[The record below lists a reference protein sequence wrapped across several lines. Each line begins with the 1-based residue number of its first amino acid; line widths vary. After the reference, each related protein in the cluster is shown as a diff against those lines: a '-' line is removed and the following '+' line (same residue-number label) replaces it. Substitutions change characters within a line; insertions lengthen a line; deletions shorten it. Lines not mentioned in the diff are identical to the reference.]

1 MDLHDFRR
9 DYLLGG
15 LRRADLADNP
25 FVQFEQWFKAIVSL
39 DTLDPNAMVLATVD
53 HSATVNQRIVLLKA
67 FDSEGFDFYTNKNSD
82 KAQALVDNPQVSLH
96 FPWHAVERQVKIQG
110 IAEPLADSEND
121 EYFASRPR
129 ESQLAA
135 WASEQSQVIESR
147 EVLMSRFAALDQQ
160 YPDVVPRPPH
170 WGGYKVKAL
179 SFEFWQGGAS
189 RLHDRFRY
197 TLQDKGQW
205 LIQRLAP

>member
-1 MDLHDFRR
+1 
-9 DYLLGG
+9 
-15 LRRADLADNP
+15 
-25 FVQFEQWFKAIVSL
+25 
-39 DTLDPNAMVLATVD
+39 MVLATVD
-53 HSATVNQRIVLLKA
+53 AAAQVSQRIVLLKA
-67 FDSEGFDFYTNKNSD
+67 FDAQGFDFYTNKNSN
-82 KAQALVDNPQVSLH
+82 KAQTLVDNPQVGLH

-110 IAEPLADSEND
+110 IAQALPDSDND

-147 EVLMSRFAALDQQ
+147 DVLMARFTELAQQ

-189 RLHDRFRY
+189 RLHDRFSY
-197 TLQDKGQW
+197 NLSDDGQW
-205 LIQRLAP
+205 QIQRLAP